1 MYNYKHFRASEYR
14 FEEFIGPKAGEKA
27 KNFEATTLD
36 GKKVKLSDFFSKKI
50 VLEIGSIT
58 CPIYQSKKPKMNKL
72 AKKYNNFWF
81 LLLYTREAHPGYKIP
96 SHKSFKEKFLRAKQL
111 EKDNE
116 NRLILIDD
124 LDGTAHKAY
133 GSMPNSLYVIDT
145 TSKILFR
152 SDWND
157 VIATQDLLEK
167 LEKGQD
173 ISGVKKRLRAGSI
186 YEFFRTMHLAGLNA
200 MIDYILAIP
209 GLIHDSLKLGLK
221 LLKRKHK

>member
-1 MYNYKHFRASEYR
+1 
-14 FEEFIGPKAGEKA
+14 
-27 KNFEATTLD
+27 
-36 GKKVKLSDFFSKKI
+36 
-50 VLEIGSIT
+50 
-58 CPIYQSKKPKMNKL
+58 
-72 AKKYNNFWF
+72 
-81 LLLYTREAHPGYKIP
+81 
-96 SHKSFKEKFLRAKQL
+96 
-111 EKDNE
+111 
-116 NRLILIDD
+116 
-124 LDGTAHKAY
+124 
-133 GSMPNSLYVIDT
+133 MPNSLYVIDT